1 VFGLDEA
8 LSGLAAGHGLGV
20 ALALAFVLGLRHAS
34 DPDHLVAVSTL
45 VAGTREAAGRA
56 GARLGA
62 AWGAGHAT
70 TMVGF
75 GLPTILLQAYLPG
88 SVERLAEALIGAVIA
103 ALAVRL
109 LLRWRRGAF
118 HFHSH
123 EHEGSHHRHV
133 HSHSATSDHAHVHPV
148 RSPRQAFLIGL
159 LHGMA
164 GSGGVAVLLVAAVPD
179 RTVAVAALAIL
190 ALGTAVSMTLLSG
203 AVGRVLGGVRARR
216 SLARAIPALGAAA
229 VAFGVWYTAAALS
242 ALSF

>member
-45 VAGTREAAGRA
+45 IAGTREAAGRA

-70 TMVGF
+70 TMLGF
-75 GLPTILLQAYLPG
+75 GLPTILLRAYLPG

-103 ALAVRL
+103 GLAVRL

-123 EHEGSHHRHV
+123 EHEGSQHRHV
-133 HSHSATSDHAHVHPV
+133 HSHSAASDHAHVHPV

-164 GSGGVAVLLVAAVPD
+164 GSGGVAVLLVAAIPD

-216 SLARAIPALGAAA
+216 SLARAIPALGTAAI
-229 VAFGVWYTAAALS
+229 AFGVWYTAAALS
-242 ALSF
+242 AFSF